1 MASDH
6 AAAAKEIR
14 KILKRY
20 FPTTRFS
27 VRSSCFSGGSSVTI
41 RWVDGPK
48 KRKVEKLVWPFQYG
62 HFDGSAD
69 LYECSNVRNDIPQVT
84 FVYCIRKMSDELCRR
99 ILDAEL
105 PRFGLE
111 HLRNRGL
118 DETIEGGLG
127 VPGIWTLR
135 QFARY

>member
-1 MASDH
+1 
-6 AAAAKEIR
+6 
-14 KILKRY
+14 
-20 FPTTRFS
+20 
-27 VRSSCFSGGSSVTI
+27 
-41 RWVDGPK
+41 
-48 KRKVEKLVWPFQYG
+48 
-62 HFDGSAD
+62 
-69 LYECSNVRNDIPQVT
+69 
-84 FVYCIRKMSDELCRR
+84 MSDELCRR

-135 QFARY
+135 QFARYLEDRR